1 MLCARFTEVLVP
13 LTVWTERPAL
23 PGTTEPAAVRRL
35 PCVRIVPD
43 VESLPPAVDDLDP
56 GEQQALAIA
65 LGLPGAFVLVD
76 DGDARRVARAERL
89 PLIGTIGLI
98 AVAKAAGL
106 CPSAREK
113 YELLLTTRF
122 RIDVQIVNDVL
133 RDLGEPELPG

>member
-1 MLCARFTEVLVP
+1 MRVVECVPNISEGRRPEVY
-13 LTVWTERPAL
+13 E
-23 PGTTEPAAVRRL
+23 
-35 PCVRIVPD
+35 
-43 VESLPPAVDDLDP
+43 
-56 GEQQALAIA
+56 
-65 LGLPGAFVLVD
+65 
-76 DGDARRVARAERL
+76 
-89 PLIGTIGLI
+89 